1 MFLVRICLIWVNQR
15 EYARPTPPQHRVR
28 GLASG
33 LLAFHSKLALYK
45 CNCYSEHGRLELSNS
60 SYVNTR
66 PEPAQNHFM
75 CCMAGVSGTG
85 EAGGSFGKLMNRT
98 LDALCR
104 VRLNVAPGPVP
115 RIPTNSRCIS
125 RPRGPHARYAWD
137 CKRQT
142 THDYLHAQ
150 SLS

>member
-1 MFLVRICLIWVNQR
+1 MFLVRICHIWVNQR

-45 CNCYSEHGRLELSNS
+45 RNCYSEHGRVELSNS
-60 SYVNTR
+60 LYVTGTCPKPLHVLHGWCFWDWRGRRELWEVN
-66 PEPAQNHFM
+66 EPNPGCLVQ
-75 CCMAGVSGTG
+75 
-85 EAGGSFGKLMNRT
+85 GSVECRSRT
-98 LDALCR
+98 
-104 VRLNVAPGPVP
+104 VP
-115 RIPTNSRCIS
+115 RISTNSRCIS

-150 SLS
+150 PLS

>member
-1 MFLVRICLIWVNQR
+1 MFPVRKCLIWVNQR

-45 CNCYSEHGRLELSNS
+45 RNCYSEHGRVELSNS

-85 EAGGSFGKLMNRT
+85 EAGRELWEVNGPNLECLVRGSVECRSRT
-98 LDALCR
+98 GP
-104 VRLNVAPGPVP
+104 PGYPL
-115 RIPTNSRCIS
+115 SRGIS
-125 RPRGPHARYAWD
+125 RPVVRMHGR
-137 CKRQT
+137 
-142 THDYLHAQ
+142 LG
-150 SLS
+150 LLF

>member
-1 MFLVRICLIWVNQR
+1 MRICLVWVNQR
-15 EYARPTPPQHRVR
+15 AYTRPARVR
-28 GLASG
+28 GVASG
-33 LLAFHSKLALYK
+33 LLAFHSKLALY
-45 CNCYSEHGRLELSNS
+45 SEHGRVELSNS

-85 EAGGSFGKLMNRT
+85 DAGRELWEVNEPNPG
-98 LDALCR
+98 ALSR

-115 RIPTNSRCIS
+115 RISANNRCIS

-137 CKRQT
+137 CKRLT
-142 THDYLHAQ
+142 THDYLNAQ
-150 SLS
+150 SLT

>member
-1 MFLVRICLIWVNQR
+1 MFLVRICHIWVNQR
-15 EYARPTPPQHRVR
+15 EYARPTPTAPVR

-33 LLAFHSKLALYK
+33 LLAFHKR
-45 CNCYSEHGRLELSNS
+45 NCYSEHGSVELSNS
-60 SYVNTR
+60 SYTR
-66 PEPAQNHFM
+66 PEPAQNHLM

-98 LDALCR
+98 LDALSR

-137 CKRQT
+137 CKRQA